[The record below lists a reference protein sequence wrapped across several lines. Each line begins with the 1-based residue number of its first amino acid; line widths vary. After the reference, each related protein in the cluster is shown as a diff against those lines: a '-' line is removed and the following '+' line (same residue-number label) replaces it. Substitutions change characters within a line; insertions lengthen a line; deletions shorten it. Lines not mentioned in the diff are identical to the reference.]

1 MEGAVIKVIGLGGA
15 GNNAVNRMIEA
26 GLSGVEFIA
35 ANTDAQVLAKSLAD
49 HRIQLGEKLTRGLGA
64 GANPEIGEKAA
75 LEAEDLIA
83 EALEGADLVFITA
96 GMGGG
101 TGTGSAPVVAD
112 IAKRLGALTV
122 AVVTRPFSFEGPK
135 RMRAAEEGIKKLKE
149 RVDAMVVVQ
158 NDRLLSAVDKKMTLK
173 DAFLIAD
180 RVLYHG
186 VKGITDVINL
196 PGLIN
201 VDFATLR
208 QAFGPRGGKTL
219 FGLGEG
225 RGETAVPDALN
236 SLKLCPL
243 LHTPDFAR
251 KADRLLVN
259 IIGGPD
265 LTLPRVNEIMSAVTE
280 QFGRESHITMG
291 AVIDEN
297 LAGRVELSV
306 IGTSDLGGRA
316 APGRR
321 AVLPPARPRVQAA
334 APAGAKPAEPV
345 YFAVTSVTVTNSP
358 AGASPLVAQE
368 EFGFGEVES
377 RGHFEKTDRNLFD
390 GHDLDVPTYLRKGI
404 KISLEK

>member
-201 VDFATLR
+201 VDFADVKALLEGAG
-208 QAFGPRGGKTL
+208 QVLMGIGA
-219 FGLGEG
+219 G
-225 RGETAVPDALN
+225 RGENRVEEAAK
-236 SLKLCPL
+236 SAIHSPL
-243 LHTPDFAR
+243 LERSIEGA
-251 KADRLLVN
+251 KRLLLNVV
-259 IIGGPD
+259 GS
-265 LTLPRVNEIMSAVTE
+265 E
-280 QFGRESHITMG
+280 
-291 AVIDEN
+291 
-297 LAGRVELSV
+297 ELSSWRPPRWWK
-306 IGTSDLGGRA
+306 GSGRPRATRTWTSSTGSPTTSGPRTSSGSSSSPRA
-316 APGRR
+316 SRR
-321 AVLPPARPRVQAA
+321 APWCPAPPAPWTSPRA
-334 APAGAKPAEPV
+334 
-345 YFAVTSVTVTNSP
+345 TWT
-358 AGASPLVAQE
+358 
-368 EFGFGEVES
+368 
-377 RGHFEKTDRNLFD
+377 
-390 GHDLDVPTYLRKGI
+390 
-404 KISLEK
+404 